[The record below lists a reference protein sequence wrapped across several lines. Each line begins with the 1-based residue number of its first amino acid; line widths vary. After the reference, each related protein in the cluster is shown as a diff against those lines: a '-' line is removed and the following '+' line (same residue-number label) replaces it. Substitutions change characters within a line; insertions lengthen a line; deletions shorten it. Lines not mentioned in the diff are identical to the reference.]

1 MGGIPGLRSD
11 PMHPMHPIMRS
22 DPMHPMHPIMRSDP
36 MHPIMRSYAYF
47 SIYETHPIML
57 TICNI
62 SLQKFKL
69 NIANTVIC
77 QDNSS
82 LRSMNTSDLLDLFQ
96 VSGSQ
101 QQRKE
106 KNKVYLCIVLIVPL
120 HENLFPFCAQD
131 GAGSTRGSG
140 AEGGGSGGMKK
151 VLENL
156 PELWDDQ
163 QYSNEYDLSGFMKSL
178 TAVEK

>member
-1 MGGIPGLRSD
+1 
-11 PMHPMHPIMRS
+11 
-22 DPMHPMHPIMRSDP
+22 
-36 MHPIMRSYAYF
+36 MHPIMRSYA
-47 SIYETHPIML
+47 YETHPIML

-69 NIANTVIC
+69 NIANTVIG

-131 GAGSTRGSG
+131 GG